1 MAGSSADLDH
11 HSDGQTF
18 RSISSGRSPAGPHA
32 RSWIARHQLPV
43 VLLLLV
49 MLVLMLFPIVWMLST
64 VFKPTD
70 ELFATPPQWIPD
82 HPTLE
87 HLETVLGS
95 SNIQR
100 YAVNS
105 VFVSGATTV
114 IGTVLSTLAGY
125 SLSRF
130 RFRGQQV
137 VMTFLLAT
145 TMFPMVMLLIPLYRL
160 WASLALL
167 NSYVSLVVMHL
178 SLVLPLG
185 IWLMKAYFDA
195 LPREVEEAAVVDG
208 AGPMTTLVRVT
219 LPLATP
225 GVVVVALFSFLASWD
240 EYLYTFTLVSDD
252 QMRTLPV
259 GMVVQYFGQFAYAWD
274 RVMTLSLL
282 MAAPVLLLF
291 LFFQRYIVEGLTAGS
306 VK

>member
-1 MAGSSADLDH
+1 
-11 HSDGQTF
+11 
-18 RSISSGRSPAGPHA
+18 
-32 RSWIARHQLPV
+32 
-43 VLLLLV
+43 